1 MNATFEPRVD
11 ELMPMVAH
19 RARRL
24 GVQGDSIADV
34 QQELV
39 PALLA
44 FPFDPSRGA
53 SPATA
58 LRVAIDNRVRS
69 HLRREGRHRRRVS
82 LAQLRINDC
91 STEDPTTSRDRSID
105 VNDAIAQLDPIDAA
119 LCRALLAGCRPAELQ
134 RDQRLSRAEYG
145 RRIRRIRST
154 FDGCGLRAWV
164 PSEAPTTQSKPR
176 P

>member
-1 MNATFEPRVD
+1 VNATFEPRVD

-34 QQELV
+34 QQDLV

-82 LAQLRINDC
+82 LAQLRINDH
-91 STEDPTTSRDRSID
+91 STEDPTISRDRCLD
-105 VNDAIAQLDPIDAA
+105 VSDAIAQLDPIDAA
-119 LCRALLAGCRPAELQ
+119 LCRAILSGSRPAELQ

-145 RRIRRIRST
+145 QRIRRIRTT
-154 FDGCGLRAWV
+154 FENCGLRAWV
-164 PSEAPTTQSKPR
+164 RVEAPTTRSNSR